1 MSASRCIRLLVLV
14 CLSAL
19 SLSVKAIEPATPMV
33 PNSDPTYQQLRNLSL
48 GSEAV
53 SVNNV
58 NLRRDAATFHLRSGT
73 ICFVAPVA
81 GKVTGAVFVGDGNLV
96 LDPRLPSEIASL
108 KMLTRESEFSENFS
122 QAVFRFT
129 DSTYDEIKKV
139 GGTASGAC
147 DAGLLHDSQSTMR
160 HNQILKWNLEARLL
174 QDVLS
179 TEPGGFFL
187 ASFTAR
193 NTAAKKSSRWILTA

>member
-58 NLRRDAATFHLRSGT
+58 NLRRDAATALGHGLF
-73 ICFVAPVA
+73 CC
-81 GKVTGAVFVGDGNLV
+81 
-96 LDPRLPSEIASL
+96 
-108 KMLTRESEFSENFS
+108 
-122 QAVFRFT
+122 
-129 DSTYDEIKKV
+129 
-139 GGTASGAC
+139 SGAREGNGGSVC
-147 DAGLLHDSQSTMR
+147 WRWQHDPGPAAG
-160 HNQILKWNLEARLL
+160 
-174 QDVLS
+174 
-179 TEPGGFFL
+179 F
-187 ASFTAR
+187 
-193 NTAAKKSSRWILTA
+193 

>member
-73 ICFVAPVA
+73 VCFVAPVQ
-81 GKVTGAVFVGDGNLV
+81 G
-96 LDPRLPSEIASL
+96 R
-108 KMLTRESEFSENFS
+108 
-122 QAVFRFT
+122 
-129 DSTYDEIKKV
+129 
-139 GGTASGAC
+139 
-147 DAGLLHDSQSTMR
+147 
-160 HNQILKWNLEARLL
+160 
-174 QDVLS
+174 
-179 TEPGGFFL
+179 
-187 ASFTAR
+187 
-193 NTAAKKSSRWILTA
+193 